1 MLSKILDNWNCHSAL
16 RASLPLLRS
25 SLSRKLG
32 SLAGYWILA
41 AIAAAPSAASAAS
54 RFPKP
59 DFETDYVVDKIPN
72 LAPDFAVS
80 PLVDVLI
87 LAAALGMAALLV
99 HRIRVRKWILF
110 FGLICLG
117 WFGFIRNGCFC
128 PVGCIQNVAVALF
141 TGVRLPMAIA
151 LFFALPL
158 IFALFFGR
166 VFCSVVCPLGALQE
180 LFVVK
185 PIRMPKAIDSVLRI
199 IPLLVLS
206 IGIVCAINGAGFII
220 CRTDPFVGFFRKT
233 ASLPMLLTGMGVL
246 LVGTVVARP
255 YCRYF
260 CPYGVL
266 LGICSRIAWKP
277 VEITK
282 GDCVNCRL
290 CVGMCPV
297 DAIEAPR
304 PALSDKVRGH
314 QFKQFFYLLVFL
326 PLIVVGAGGIGYL
339 SGSGVAHLHP
349 GVAMVDNWKS
359 TAEEDYDLY
368 PAIEAFTRNGGTL
381 QTAEKQADKIIKDFR
396 MGSLWSG
403 AFIGLILG
411 LRLLVLSRLQGLKVH
426 QTSRTQCVACGRCFA
441 VCPAK

>member
-1 MLSKILDNWNCHSAL
+1 MKSKILENWILNI
-16 RASLPLLRS
+16 
-25 SLSRKLG
+25 
-32 SLAGYWILA
+32 GYWILA
-41 AIAAAPSAASAAS
+41 VAATALPAAASS
-54 RFPKP
+54 RFPQP
-59 DFETDYVVDKIPN
+59 DFETGYVVDKVPCA
-72 LAPDFAVS
+72 APDFAVS

-87 LAAALGMAALLV
+87 LAVALGIAALLV
-99 HRIRVRKWILF
+99 HRIRQRKWILF

-128 PVGCIQNVAVALF
+128 PIGSIQNVAIALF
-141 TGVRLPMAIA
+141 TGARLPMAIA

-158 IFALFFGR
+158 IFALLFGR

-185 PIRMPKAIDSVLRI
+185 PIRMPKALDAVLRI
-199 IPLLVLS
+199 VPLIVLS
-206 IGIVCAINGAGFII
+206 LGIVCAVNGAGFII
-220 CRTDPFVGFFRKT
+220 CRTDPFVGLFRQT
-233 ASLPMLLTGMGVL
+233 AALPMILTGMGVL

-266 LGICSRIAWKP
+266 LEICSRIAWKP
-277 VEITK
+277 IEITK
-282 GDCVNCRL
+282 GECINCRL

-304 PALSDKVRGH
+304 PAMSDRLRGH

-326 PLIVVGAGGIGYL
+326 PLIVIVAGGIGYL
-339 SGSGVAHLHP
+339 SGSGVARLHP
-349 GVAMVDNWKS
+349 CVMMVDNWENA
-359 TAEEDYDLY
+359 AEEDYDKY
-368 PAIEAFTRNGGTL
+368 PAIEAFSRNGGTMEM
-381 QTAEKQADKIIKDFR
+381 AEQQAAVIIDDFR
-396 MGSLWSG
+396 TGTLWSG

-426 QTSRTQCVACGRCFA
+426 QASRSRCVACGRCFA
-441 VCPAK
+441 VCPAVKNDDL